1 MKKRVA
7 VLLSVCL
14 AFSAVACGNTQG
26 KPSLGEDDTA
36 IEESSDAGADQ
47 SQADD
52 KGQEEEK
59 GDDAGSGAALR
70 QGLLGDEETYY
81 DPNLVPSVEPY
92 KVAEDF
98 SNVVYADDFAY
109 MFEPDHQ
116 YANENAAQLREALIK
131 NNFAVMSVN
140 YDEFFDIYEDNRYVM
155 FPNFITVDSLMHSY
169 HLYFAHVM
177 KHIEKNHLSNDLGNL
192 SVHMFE
198 MAQKDYELL
207 KGSDWEDAAEKNLEF
222 FYIPCLLMGANVAA
236 PLEAGESF
244 EANTKAEYDKI
255 MAAEAIDDCVISGLK
270 EDYSQYKVRGYYEGD
285 DFLERYFRTMMWYGR
300 IPFALDDPEG
310 VRSAILITGLIDRA
324 GEEWSK
330 IYSVTSFFAGASDDP
345 GYYEMSDVLAS
356 VYGKVP
362 DAPEVMEDEK
372 GFSDVCEA
380 VKNLELP
387 QINSIPVMEWEE
399 NVIPSFRFMGQRFT
413 IDAGIMQNLV
423 YRAVEENADG
433 VRRYLPDTLD
443 VAAALGS
450 EKAMEMLKEKG
461 ETDYKGY
468 TENMELAKEHF
479 NNSDPLLWNSSLY
492 SGWLNVL
499 RPLFEVKGE
508 GYPSYMAGDEW
519 TKKNLET
526 FAGSYAELK
535 HDTILYSKQIMA
547 EMGGPDFDPLDDRG
561 YVDPQPVVYSRF
573 VNLSKQ
579 TAAGLER
586 LGMLEQED
594 KDNLERLT
602 EIAQT
607 LLTISEKELQNQLL
621 TDDEYEFIRAYGGY
635 LEHIWQEVNKG
646 QEETPLS
653 SSEAPCPVVADITTD
668 PNGAVLEV
676 GSGYAHIIYVVFPID
691 GELHIGRGSAYS
703 FYQFTTPLGERY
715 TDEEFKNRISP
726 GHLDDNWDW
735 VENTDI
741 LQQPEWTQS
750 YRIDR

>member
-7 VLLSVCL
+7 VLLCVCM

-26 KPSLGEDDTA
+26 QPSQGDEA
-36 IEESSDAGADQ
+36 QVEESSDAGAKEASAD
-47 SQADD
+47 SQAQDA
-52 KGQEEEK
+52 GSS
-59 GDDAGSGAALR
+59 DDAGSAVAGGR
-70 QGLLGDEETYY
+70 GLLGEEQTYY

-92 KVAEDF
+92 KVADDF

-109 MFEPDHQ
+109 MFEPDHE
-116 YANENAAQLREALIK
+116 YASNDAAQLRELLTK
-131 NNFAVMSVN
+131 NNFAVVPQYN
-140 YDEFFDIYEDNRYVM
+140 DEFFDIYEDNRYVM

-177 KHIEKNHLSNDLGNL
+177 KHIEKNHLAKDLGNL
-192 SVHMFE
+192 SVHMYE

-207 KGSDWEDAAEKNLEF
+207 AGSEWENAAEKNLEF

-236 PLEAGESF
+236 PLQAGQDF
-244 EANTKAEYDKI
+244 AANTKTEYDKI
-255 MAAEAIDDCVISGLK
+255 MAAEAIDNCVITGLN

-300 IPFALDDPEG
+300 IPFALDDPDG

-324 GEEWSK
+324 GEDWSN

-345 GYYEMSDVLAS
+345 GYYEMSEILGD

-362 DAPEVMEDEK
+362 DAPEVMEDDNAFAK
-372 GFSDVCEA
+372 VQEA

-413 IDAGIMQNLV
+413 IDAGVMQNLIF
-423 YRAVEENADG
+423 RAVEENAQGD
-433 VRRYLPDTLD
+433 RRYLPDTLD

-450 EKAMEMLKEKG
+450 EKAMEMLEDSG
-461 ETDYKGY
+461 ATDYKNY
-468 TENMELAKEHF
+468 KENLDLAKEHF
-479 NNSDPLLWNSSLY
+479 NNSDPLLWNASLY
-492 SGWLNVL
+492 SGWLSVL
-499 RPLFEVKGE
+499 RPLFEVKGN
-508 GYPSYMAGDEW
+508 GYPSYMTNNEW

-535 HDTILYSKQIMA
+535 HDTILYAKQIMA

-561 YVDPQPVVYSRF
+561 YVDPQPVIYSRF
-573 VNLSKQ
+573 INLSKQ
-579 TAAGLER
+579 TEAGLEK
-586 LGMLEQED
+586 LGMLEAED

-602 EIAQT
+602 EIAQN

-635 LEHIWQEVNKG
+635 LEHIWQEVNKD
-646 QEETPLS
+646 QEETPIS
-653 SSEAPCPVVADITTD
+653 SSEAPCPVVADIATD
-668 PNGAVLEV
+668 PNGSVLEV
-676 GSGYAHIIYVVFPID
+676 GSGFAHNIYVVFPID
-691 GELHIGRGSAYS
+691 GELHIGRGSVYS
-703 FYQFTTPLGERY
+703 FYQFQAPLGERY
-715 TDEEFKNRISP
+715 TDAEFLNRIST
-726 GHLDDNWDW
+726 GHLDDNWNW
-735 VENTDI
+735 VENTDQ

-750 YRIDR
+750 YRVNR